1 MIDLPKT
8 GSSILARDVSYE
20 TDATLALAAVRRG
33 LPNAPNGYTPQAGDC
48 PSNRPV
54 IRSASSISPNETS
67 WLYTRRNNT
76 VGAMRDLL
84 GRLNISNFDAQT
96 YINNNAKNAT
106 ALPNIGVAISG
117 GGYRALMNGAGA
129 VAAFDDRTNNSTSS
143 GHLGGLLQAT
153 TYLTGLSGGSWLV
166 GSLFTNNFTT
176 VPALLDD
183 NTSTVWEFG
192 DSIFTGPAEHGIQT
206 LSKVEYFNHIYDQV
220 KAKANAGF
228 NTSITDYW

>member
-1 MIDLPKT
+1 MI
-8 GSSILARDVSYE
+8 GSSILPRDASFDI
-20 TDATLALAAVRRG
+20 DAASTLVAVRRG

-67 WLYTRRNNT
+67 WLPTRRNNT
-76 VGAMRDLL
+76 VGAMLDLL
-84 GRLNISNFDAQT
+84 GRLNISNFNAQT
-96 YINNNAKNAT
+96 YISNNAKNAS
-106 ALPNIGVAISG
+106 ALPNIGVALSG

-129 VAAFDDRTNNSTSS
+129 LAAFDSRTNNSTSS

-153 TYLTGLSGGSWLV
+153 TYLAGLSGGSWLV

-176 VPALLDD
+176 VPALLED

-192 DSIFTGPAEHGIQT
+192 NSIFTGPAKNGIQT
-206 LSKVEYFNHIYDQV
+206 LSTLEYFNHIYDAV
-220 KAKANAGF
+220 KAKRDAGF